1 MNQSNRQNRFI
12 FMQRRPRSLLGQ
24 VGAFFVGITVLA
36 VSFVFG
42 AFILAAVFGFVL
54 LLGLIAIV
62 RAWWLKR
69 QMISEP
75 GVSQSNN
82 ETRSHDVIDG
92 DFTVIETQR
101 SNRKDD

>member
-12 FMQRRPRSLLGQ
+12 FMQRRPQSLLGQ
-24 VGAFFVGITVLA
+24 IGAFVVGVTVLA

-62 RAWWLKR
+62 RGWWLKR
-69 QMISEP
+69 QMSSDP
-75 GVSQSNN
+75 GVSQSNA
-82 ETRSHDVIDG
+82 ETSGHDVIDG

-101 SNRKDD
+101 SNRKSD

>member
-24 VGAFFVGITVLA
+24 IGAFVVGVTVLA

-69 QMISEP
+69 QMSSGP